1 MPGNT
6 PTSLLPTVL
15 PGGSTDTGQQSS
27 PGQPPDSV
35 PAAAPAAAA
44 PAGAAGP
51 STAGASTAVTPGAAA
66 AAHATAAARR
76 GRRPS
81 RHAWYRLVS
90 PLAVLVIWQLVSSS
104 GLVSEQKLP
113 SPSTVLHTAITLIT
127 TNSAAY
133 GTLQGAMAVSLE
145 RVAIG
150 FVLGGS
156 VGLVLA
162 VIAGLSR
169 LGENAVDPLLQMLRT
184 LPLFG
189 LIPVFIVWFG
199 IGELPKVLLIALG
212 SAIPLYLNTFAG
224 IRNVDAKLAEAG
236 QSLGLTR
243 AEMIRHIILPG
254 ALPQM
259 LVGLRQSL
267 GVAWLALVV
276 AEQINANAG
285 LGFMISQA
293 TQFLRNDVIF
303 VALLVYC
310 LLGLH
315 HRRPGPAAGKE
326 GAGMA
331 PRTAGSLTEATVAG
345 ARAQPLLR
353 RPGRAGPARPG
364 HRARRVRRADRP
376 QRQRQVHP
384 APRAGRAG
392 PGHHRG
398 APGERHRRGGVPG
411 AAAAALAPGQRQRP
425 ARPAGRRRQDDRAPT
440 RWTRSA

>member
-6 PTSLLPTVL
+6 PTGLLPTVL
-15 PGGSTDTGQQSS
+15 PQDSTETGERSSAGPPGDTA
-27 PGQPPDSV
+27 PGTV
-35 PAAAPAAAA
+35 PAAPGTATK
-44 PAGAAGP
+44 AGA
-51 STAGASTAVTPGAAA
+51 
-66 AAHATAAARR
+66 
-76 GRRPS
+76 RRPRPRSPS
-81 RHAWYRLVS
+81 RSRSGNGNHNRRRRAWYRLIS
-90 PLAVLVIWQLVSSS
+90 PLAVLVSWQLVSGS

-150 FVLGGS
+150 FALGGAA
-156 VGLVLA
+156 GLILA
-162 VIAGLSR
+162 VMAGLSR
-169 LGENAVDPLLQMLRT
+169 LGENSVDPLLQMLRT

-199 IGELPKVLLIALG
+199 IGQLPKILLIALG

-243 AEMIRHIILPG
+243 AEQIRHIILPG
-254 ALPQM
+254 ALPQI

-310 LLGLH
+310 LLGLITDAMV
-315 HRRPGPAAGKE
+315 R
-326 GAGMA
+326 
-331 PRTAGSLTEATVAG
+331 
-345 ARAQPLLR
+345 LLE
-353 RPGRAGPARPG
+353 
-364 HRARRVRRADRP
+364 RRAL
-376 QRQRQVHP
+376 
-384 APRAGRAG
+384 AW
-392 PGHHRG
+392 
-398 APGERHRRGGVPG
+398 RRGLLE
-411 AAAAALAPGQRQRP
+411 A
-425 ARPAGRRRQDDRAPT
+425 
-440 RWTRSA
+440 